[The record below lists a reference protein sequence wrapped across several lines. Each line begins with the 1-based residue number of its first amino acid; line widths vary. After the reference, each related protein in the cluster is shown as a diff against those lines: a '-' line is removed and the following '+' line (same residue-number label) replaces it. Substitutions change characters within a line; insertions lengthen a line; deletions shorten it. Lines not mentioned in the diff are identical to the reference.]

1 MLTQTLRKF
10 DAYLYNSTVFHR
22 STPAFH
28 TEMFGE
34 YPNMHSFP
42 VVLIDVFWGSV
53 FLYTGIAGKGEA
65 NTTGSVI
72 ALRRDGNLSV

>member
-1 MLTQTLRKF
+1 
-10 DAYLYNSTVFHR
+10 
-22 STPAFH
+22 
-28 TEMFGE
+28 MFGE

-42 VVLIDVFWGSV
+42 VVLMDMFGFGVS
-53 FLYTGIAGKGEA
+53 LYGDCGAGKGEA